1 MALARQALAGLAG
14 ARAGECSPVYLTEPQ
29 DVRGQPWFANQ
40 VVRLYCASRWTA
52 QGLLHSLLAIERDMG
67 RIRRQRKGPRIIDLD
82 LLLFNDLCLDT
93 PDLILPHPRMV
104 DRAFVLVPLQDISP
118 DYVFP
123 NGKTLVDVLNSLTFT
138 LDGRRI
144 QQP

>member
-1 MALARQALAGLAG
+1 
-14 ARAGECSPVYLTEPQ
+14 
-29 DVRGQPWFANQ
+29 
-40 VVRLYCASRWTA
+40 
-52 QGLLHSLLAIERDMG
+52 
-67 RIRRQRKGPRIIDLD
+67 
-82 LLLFNDLCLDT
+82 
-93 PDLILPHPRMV
+93 MV